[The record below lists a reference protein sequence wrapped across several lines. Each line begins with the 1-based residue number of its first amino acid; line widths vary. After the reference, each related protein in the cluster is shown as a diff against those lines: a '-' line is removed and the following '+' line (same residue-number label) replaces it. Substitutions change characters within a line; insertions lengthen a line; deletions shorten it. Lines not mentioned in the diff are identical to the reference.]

1 MMARILRIVVGLIGV
16 AAVLLALR
24 IWVAPAAVG
33 AQLGLIGQGGLG
45 LATLRADFAG
55 FFGAAGVFALAA
67 ALRDDRRLLTAP
79 LLMIALALGGR
90 VVTVVAMTRL
100 RSGPWSSRP
109 CCWRCWLWAAGRLAD
124 GRLGPDPRPLFGKFV
139 RAGPGRIRFRLQ
151 LLE

>member
-1 MMARILRIVVGLIGV
+1 MMARILRIVVGLIGL
-16 AAVLLALR
+16 AAALLALR

-90 VVTVVAMTRL
+90 VVTVVA
-100 RSGPWSSRP
+100 SG
-109 CCWRCWLWAAGRLAD
+109 LDAAQVLPLVVEAVLLALLALGRRTLG
-124 GRLGPDPRPLFGKFV
+124 GR
-139 RAGPGRIRFRLQ
+139 A
-151 LLE
+151 

>member
-90 VVTVVAMTRL
+90 VVTVVA
-100 RSGPWSSRP
+100 SGLDAAQVRPMVVEAVLLALLALGRRALGGRASR
-109 CCWRCWLWAAGRLAD
+109 A
-124 GRLGPDPRPLFGKFV
+124 
-139 RAGPGRIRFRLQ
+139 
-151 LLE
+151 

>member
-1 MMARILRIVVGLIGV
+1 MMARILRIIVGLIGV

-33 AQLGLIGQGGLG
+33 AQLGVMGQGGLG

-55 FFGAAGVFALAA
+55 FFGAAGAFALAA

-90 VVTVVAMTRL
+90 VVTVVA
-100 RSGPWSSRP
+100 SGLDAAQVRP
-109 CCWRCWLWAAGRLAD
+109 MVVEAVLLALLALGRRTLG
-124 GRLGPDPRPLFGKFV
+124 GR
-139 RAGPGRIRFRLQ
+139 ASQ
-151 LLE
+151 S